1 MDASERSAGA
11 DREAPVL
18 AQIGFALGVVGLIGV
33 VTLKLA
39 PLGFA
44 LAVPG
49 LAASVGGGAQAADN
63 LRPPGLA
70 LAGIACAGVAI
81 LMWLL
86 VRDDITGVVGG
97 RDAWPGWLY

>member
-1 MDASERSAGA
+1 VDPSEGRGA
-11 DREAPVL
+11 AEREAPLL
-18 AQIGFALGVVGLIGV
+18 ARAGFALGVLGLIFV

-44 LAVPG
+44 VAVPG

-86 VRDDITGVVGG
+86 VRDDITGLVGG
-97 RDAWPGWLY
+97 RDAWPGWLF